1 MESNWSQGY
10 VTEVLYTEHF
20 FRELSPSWLNYVA
33 AISGCHPRP
42 LTEGFTY
49 LELGCGLGHSVGL
62 MAGAFPQGRFYGVDF
77 NPAHI
82 DSARRFVAAAGIGNV
97 EFIERGFNDL
107 TASDVPECDFIVLH
121 GVYAWVSAE
130 VRAGIQRIILE
141 RLKPGGLVYN
151 SYNCLPGWASDSPL
165 QKLVLETARHMP
177 GDATQR
183 TQGALKAVE
192 DLVGAKF
199 SFFTGNPA
207 AGKLA
212 AKMADRNANYLAHEF
227 LNDHWTPFYSCD
239 VADEMANAK
248 LNFAGSATLTENH
261 LELLGSDQLQ
271 AQVRKQPTQRLRQL
285 FQDLA
290 LNQRF
295 RRDVFVRGHA
305 QLGRP
310 AIQRNME
317 GVVFG
322 ALRDLSTVTNVA
334 KVARGEVK
342 FDEKGFNALKD
353 AFARGTWSLAEL
365 REEMAR
371 RKAGQVD
378 VERTLNL
385 MAATGIV
392 APCATAHRPR
402 AMPAEPRQVKV
413 PMEANRVLIKRM
425 ADNLVSGNAISTSA
439 GSASSIDPIYAV
451 LILLLQQPW
460 KSLDEAKA
468 RLVAEVKRRR
478 IRFNRAA
485 PPAEKGGGKDVGKDA
500 GKDAGKDLG
509 KDLGKDEGKAEAE
522 TSGATTGAPS
532 DPAQD
537 DAARAGHFFD
547 RFFATEAP
555 VLHRLGIVEL
565 V

>member
-1 MESNWSQGY
+1 MDSNWSQGY

-20 FRELSPSWLNYVA
+20 FRELSPSSLNYVA
-33 AISGCHPRP
+33 TINGCYPRP

-62 MAGAFPQGRFYGVDF
+62 LAGAYPQGRFYGVDF

-82 DSARRFVAAAGIGNV
+82 DSARRFVAAAGISNV

-130 VRAGIQRIILE
+130 VRAGIQRIIRE

-183 TQGALKAVE
+183 TQSALKAVE
-192 DLVGAKF
+192 ELVGAKF
-199 SFFTGNPA
+199 SFFTGNAA

-227 LNDHWTPFYSCD
+227 LNEHWTPFYSCD
-239 VADEMANAK
+239 VADEMAAAK
-248 LNFAGSATLTENH
+248 LTFAGSATLTENH
-261 LELLGSDQLQ
+261 LELLGTDQVQ
-271 AQVRKQPTQRLRQL
+271 AQVRKQPTPRLKQL

-305 QLGRP
+305 QLSRQ

-317 GVVFG
+317 SVVFG
-322 ALRDLSTVTNVA
+322 APRDLTTITNVA

-342 FDEKGFNALKD
+342 FDEKGFAALKE
-353 AFARGTWSLAEL
+353 AFAKGTWSVAEL
-365 REEMAR
+365 RADMAR
-371 RKAGQVD
+371 QKLGQLD

-385 MAATGIV
+385 MAATGTITPGAV
-392 APCATAHRPR
+392 ALRPR
-402 AMPAEPRQVKV
+402 AIPAEPRQVRV
-413 PMEANRVLIKRM
+413 PMEANRALIKRM
-425 ADNLVSGNAISTSA
+425 ADNLISGNAISTAA
-439 GSASSIDPIYAV
+439 GSAISVDPIYAV
-451 LILLLQQPW
+451 LILLLQQTW
-460 KSLDEAKA
+460 KSQDEAKA

-478 IRFNRAA
+478 IRFNRPA
-485 PPAEKGGGKDVGKDA
+485 PPVDKGA
-500 GKDAGKDLG
+500 A
-509 KDLGKDEGKAEAE
+509 GKDEGKAEAD
-522 TSGATTGAPS
+522 TSGATTGTPG

-537 DAARAGHFFD
+537 DAARAGQFFD

-555 VLHRLGIVEL
+555 VLHRLGVIEL
-565 V
+565 L